1 MKWTSVNLPTR
12 LRMRVLTTY
21 YISECVPSPSRPQP
35 KHGDSH
41 CPESSASV
49 LLLDMWIYPHVTYCL
64 FCFGGCFMK
73 SILLCVNIYDLISL
87 LIISKITS
95 MLLLCIIHAFSLLYE
110 SHRENHSTYLSIP
123 RTSWAVHKSFK
134 NIKVGIMFWII
145 CIFHCFGT
153 DILSTIPDGIT
164 ETSFLQKTTN
174 LQEIQIMHT
183 LSTLHWITAL
193 PVVPW
198 RKNDVFPFRKMVTAV
213 QNKTKRDQKCKKE
226 MQFQI
231 EWSR

>member
-1 MKWTSVNLPTR
+1 MKWTSVNLLTR
-12 LRMRVLTTY
+12 FTEWGHWQ
-21 YISECVPSPSRPQP
+21 YIISQSVFISIPSQP

-41 CPESSASV
+41 CPESSTSV
-49 LLLDMWIYPHVTYCL
+49 LLLDMWIYPHMTYCL

-73 SILLCVNIYDLISL
+73 SVLLCVNIYDLISL

-110 SHRENHSTYLSIP
+110 SHRENRSTYLSIP

-134 NIKVGIMFWII
+134 NIKVGIMLWII
-145 CIFHCFGT
+145 SIFHCFGT

-164 ETSFLQKTTN
+164 ETSFLQKPTD
-174 LQEIQIMHT
+174 LQEIKIMHT

-198 RKNDVFPFRKMVTAV
+198 RKNDVFPFKKMVTAV

-226 MQFQI
+226 MQFPI
-231 EWSR
+231 